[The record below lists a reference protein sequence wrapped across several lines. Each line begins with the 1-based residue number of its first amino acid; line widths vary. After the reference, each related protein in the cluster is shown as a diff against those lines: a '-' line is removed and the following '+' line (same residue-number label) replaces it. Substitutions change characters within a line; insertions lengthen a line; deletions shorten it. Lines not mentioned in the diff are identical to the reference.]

1 MATFHPHLPTIF
13 AALSDP
19 TRLKVVERLAMGP
32 ASISELSKPF
42 EMAGP
47 SFLKHI
53 KVLENAGLVRS
64 QKLGRVRS
72 VTLVPDAL
80 RWVDEWAD
88 QHRGRWEQR
97 LDQLGSFLS
106 QGDN

>member
-32 ASISELSKPF
+32 ASISELSGPF

-64 QKLGRVRS
+64 QKLGRERS
-72 VTLVPDAL
+72 VTLVQDAL
-80 RWVDEWAD
+80 RWVDEWVS
-88 QHRGRWEQR
+88 QHRGQWEQR